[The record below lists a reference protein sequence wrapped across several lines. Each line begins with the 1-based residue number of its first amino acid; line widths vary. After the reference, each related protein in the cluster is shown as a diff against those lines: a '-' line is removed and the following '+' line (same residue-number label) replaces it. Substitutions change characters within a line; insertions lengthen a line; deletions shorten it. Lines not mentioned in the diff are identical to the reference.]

1 MPNEQMRIRVQ
12 FFSQLKEIV
21 GAGEIEID
29 LAAGASVADLLAE
42 LYLRYPGLEKW
53 DRDILIGAGVEFVE
67 RAHPIQPNDEI
78 AIMPPV
84 QGG

>member
-1 MPNEQMRIRVQ
+1 MRIQ

-21 GAGEIEID
+21 GQAEVAID
-29 LAAGASVADLLAE
+29 LPAGATVADLLAKLFQ
-42 LYLRYPGLEKW
+42 LYPALQAWERN
-53 DRDILIGAGVEFVE
+53 ILIGAGVEFVD
-67 RAHPIQPNDEI
+67 RNYVIQPNDSI